1 MTGPQEAPSRG
12 QALARALALGRDRL
26 VNADDPLR
34 DAQLLLAHAAGL
46 ERGQLSR
53 LEVEDFT
60 PELMAGYLA
69 LVDQR
74 AAGRP
79 VSKILGY
86 RDFWNHRFQVT
97 EDVLDPR
104 PDTET
109 LVEAALAQPFERVL
123 DLGTGSGCI
132 LLSLLAERTAASGIG
147 TDLSEAALNVARA
160 NARALGVTERVEFR
174 VSDWFSALGG
184 VFDLIVSNPPYI
196 ALDEMPDLAREVR
209 EHDPRMALTD
219 EGDGLAAYRAI
230 SAQAGRHLCRG
241 GRILLEIG
249 PTQGADVAR
258 ILRAAGFETVEIL
271 PDLDG
276 RDRVVSA
283 IWVA

>member
-1 MTGPQEAPSRG
+1 MTAPHEAASAG
-12 QALARALALGRDRL
+12 QALALALGLGRDRL
-26 VNADDPLR
+26 GDLDDPMR
-34 DAQLLLAHAAGL
+34 DARLLLAHAAGC
-46 ERGQLSR
+46 ERGALSR

-60 PELMAGYLA
+60 PEVMTVYLA
-69 LVDQR
+69 LIDQR

-86 RDFWNHRFQVT
+86 RDFWNHRFAVT

-132 LLSLLAERTAASGIG
+132 LLSLLAERPRTVGLG
-147 TDLSEAALNVARA
+147 TDISEAALNVARQ
-160 NARALGVTERVEFR
+160 NAGALGVLARADFAI
-174 VSDWFSALGG
+174 SDWFAAVAGR
-184 VFDLIVSNPPYI
+184 FDLIVSNPPYI
-196 ALDEMPDLAREVR
+196 ALAEIPGLAREVR
-209 EHDPRMALTD
+209 MHDPRMALTD

-230 SAQAGRHLCRG
+230 TAQAGHYLRPR

-249 PTQGADVAR
+249 PTQGPEVAQ
-258 ILRAAGFETVEIL
+258 LLSDAGFDGVEIL
-271 PDLDG
+271 PDLDS
-276 RDRVVSA
+276 RDRVVGGVWP
-283 IWVA
+283 I

>member
-1 MTGPQEAPSRG
+1 MTAPHEAASAG
-12 QALARALALGRDRL
+12 QALALALGLGRDRL
-26 VNADDPLR
+26 GDVDDPMR
-34 DAQLLLAHAAGL
+34 DARLLLAYAAGR
-46 ERGQLSR
+46 ERADLNC

-60 PELMAGYLA
+60 PEMMTAYLA
-69 LVDQR
+69 LIDQR

-86 RDFWNHRFQVT
+86 RDFWNHRFAVT

-104 PDTET
+104 PDTEA
-109 LVEAALAQPFERVL
+109 LVEAALARPFERVL

-132 LLSLLAERTAASGIG
+132 LLSLLAERPQASGMG
-147 TDLSEAALNVARA
+147 TDISEAALRVARQ
-160 NARALGVTERVEFR
+160 NAGALGVLARASFAI
-174 VSDWFSALGG
+174 SDWFATVTGS
-184 VFDLIVSNPPYI
+184 FDLVLSNPPYI
-196 ALDEMPDLAREVR
+196 ALAEMPGLAREVR

-230 SAQAGRHLCRG
+230 TAQAGQYLRPG

-249 PTQGADVAR
+249 PTQGPEVAQ
-258 ILRAAGFETVEIL
+258 LLSDAGFDGVEIL

-276 RDRVVSA
+276 RDRVVGG
-283 IWVA
+283 IWPI